1 MRGRYPLRLEEAVA
15 HMDASAVAR
24 ERLKVIVATLVG
36 QCRMQQACAQLGI
49 SEPRLQQLRQQLL
62 QGALASLE
70 PGQAGRPAKVPTAAE
85 LRVRQL
91 EAELAALRRDYQ
103 AALVRAEINAVLPQV
118 VHETASAEKKRQR
131 RRRSAAGPLV
141 GGRTPETA
149 GRLHGTRPGWRFGS
163 SRPAWAGSAT
173 AATAAGAASAQRRG
187 RVHAADADT
196 GPADG

>member
-1 MRGRYPLRLEEAVA
+1 MRGRYPLRLEEAVD

-36 QCRMQQACAQLGI
+36 QCRLHEACAQLSI

-70 PGQAGRPAKVPTAAE
+70 PGKAGRPARVPSAAE
-85 LRVRQL
+85 RRVLQL

-118 VHETASAEKKRQR
+118 SQQTADAEKK
-131 RRRSAAGPLV
+131 
-141 GGRTPETA
+141 TTA
-149 GRLHGTRPGWRFGS
+149 PRKK
-163 SRPAWAGSAT
+163 
-173 AATAAGAASAQRRG
+173 RG
-187 RVHAADADT
+187 RPPGRRKNT
-196 GPADG
+196 